1 MNVMRAIEAS
11 YRATG
16 FGVFQADGAKGSNG
30 MPPRD
35 HASPRVSA
43 DTQIKSQRGEIRV
56 EDFKPGIEALTR
68 DAGYMPMR
76 RVGTY
81 RMIAETVAPAP
92 QLAPVRIRAG
102 ALDLNQPKPDLIVA
116 PGQRVSLCTEP
127 AMRLSHEIEERV
139 APQDLRGP
147 EGIDRADGAMTQ
159 DLTAWHIALETDDLI
174 FTDGTAT
181 ESPFTKAGLTHR
193 LRSGATVEIATR
205 VPDQRG
211 EALGGAVAFLPSS
224 APLGRTLDQRETPD
238 FRDMAA

>member
-16 FGVFQADGAKGSNG
+16 FGLFQADGAKGSNG

-43 DTQIKSQRGEIRV
+43 DTQIKTQRGEIRV
-56 EDFKPGIEALTR
+56 GDFKPGIEVLTR
-68 DAGYMPMR
+68 DAGYMLSR
-76 RVGTY
+76 RVGNF
-81 RMIAETVAPAP
+81 RMTAEPVAPAP

-102 ALDLNQPKPDLIVA
+102 ALDLNQPKTDLIVG
-116 PGQRVSLCTEP
+116 PGQRVSLHAKP
-127 AMRLSHEIEERV
+127 AMRLAGKIEV
-139 APQDLRGP
+139 PGAAQDLRRP

-159 DLTAWHIALETDDLI
+159 DMTVRHFTLDTDDLI
-174 FTDGTAT
+174 FTDGAAT

-193 LRSGATVEIATR
+193 LGSGATVEIATR

-211 EALGGAVAFLPSS
+211 EALGGASAFLPSS
-224 APLGRTLDQRETPD
+224 TPLGRALDQRETPEV
-238 FRDMAA
+238 RDMAA